1 MPTLTIIRGHQTIT
15 QSFEPGALL
24 DDVLR
29 SAGIDVVK
37 PCGGRGNCKKCA
49 VDVEGNISE
58 PTNSEIS
65 ARSRL
70 SCQTRLLGDARV
82 TLREAA
88 VMEQIETELKTAL
101 AVGKPMQGDYGAAVD
116 IGTTTVALRLYDLH
130 DGRCLR
136 SLGLLNPQSSVAA
149 DVMGRIGASLKGQ
162 GELMLQQIHTAIS
175 SLLDE
180 AASSVGIPVGSI
192 KSLVVTGNTTML
204 YLFMGYDPAALS
216 HAPFEAD
223 HLFGGYYDALG
234 RSVYLPRCMHAFVG
248 ADITCAV
255 LAAGQTDQPEISLLC
270 DIGTNGEIS
279 LWKDGTLYVTSTAA
293 GPAFEG
299 AGISCGVGSVRGA
312 IDKVWVEDGQIRTHT
327 ISDAPAVGI
336 CGSGLIDAV
345 AAGLD
350 TGFID
355 ETGAMDDDEFTL
367 APGCSLT
374 GADIRAVQLAKAAIA
389 AGIQTLLET
398 AGVSYSQVTTLY
410 IAGGFGSHL
419 SPQSAARIG
428 LLPAELVPRVKVIGN
443 AALGGASS
451 LLLDEEG
458 ERATTAIAEKSVHVN
473 LGGNPA
479 FNENYMEQMLF
490 PEDE

>member
-1 MPTLTIIRGHQTIT
+1 M
-15 QSFEPGALL
+15 
-24 DDVLR
+24 
-29 SAGIDVVK
+29 
-37 PCGGRGNCKKCA
+37 
-49 VDVEGNISE
+49 
-58 PTNSEIS
+58 
-65 ARSRL
+65 
-70 SCQTRLLGDARV
+70 
-82 TLREAA
+82 
-88 VMEQIETELKTAL
+88 
-101 AVGKPMQGDYGAAVD
+101 
-116 IGTTTVALRLYDLH
+116 
-130 DGRCLR
+130 
-136 SLGLLNPQSSVAA
+136 
-149 DVMGRIGASLKGQ
+149 
-162 GELMLQQIHTAIS
+162 
-175 SLLDE
+175 
-180 AASSVGIPVGSI
+180 
-192 KSLVVTGNTTML
+192 
-204 YLFMGYDPAALS
+204 FM
-216 HAPFEAD
+216 
-223 HLFGGYYDALG
+223 
-234 RSVYLPRCMHAFVG
+234 
-248 ADITCAV
+248 
-255 LAAGQTDQPEISLLC
+255 
-270 DIGTNGEIS
+270 
-279 LWKDGTLYVTSTAA
+279 
-293 GPAFEG
+293 
-299 AGISCGVGSVRGA
+299 RGA